1 MGQAKSAPS
10 TVEEMYQPAPHVFT
24 PLVHRKETLA
34 MHENVA
40 RNISQKAAQR
50 VPPRL
55 PMSARPIVANP
66 ARNKIMT
73 NVKTK
78 LQNQRKINAASII
91 KKAQG
96 MNRNAIQGVLQ
107 QEPTKIVP
115 QVLPPNA
122 VQQGIVTQRKNN
134 SRNSLREIRRNRP
147 PPPTRAAPIVPLLP
161 PRPTTNPMNA
171 QRTTQNNGQ
180 TTTGGRRKT
189 RRHKK

>member
-10 TVEEMYQPAPHVFT
+10 TVEEMYQPAPQVFT
-24 PLVHRKETLA
+24 PLVNRKETLA
-34 MHENVA
+34 MHENAA

-78 LQNQRKINAASII
+78 LQNQRKINAASIL

-96 MNRNAIQGVLQ
+96 MNRNAIQGTLQ
-107 QEPTKIVP
+107 QANNTSSTNYIKEITPMRRPLRPVRNAP
-115 QVLPPNA
+115 PLP
-122 VQQGIVTQRKNN
+122 
-134 SRNSLREIRRNRP
+134 
-147 PPPTRAAPIVPLLP
+147 
-161 PRPTTNPMNA
+161 
-171 QRTTQNNGQ
+171 QRTTQTNGQ
-180 TTTGGRRKT
+180 PSTTGGRRKT